1 MAWSYLEKLLGF
13 DSIFTLVILG
23 GFHIYGH
30 PMGQILC
37 RLYKIPLDETINWGL
52 PMGIRMRK
60 DHIKDPV
67 VHGSL
72 MDYGN
77 TTINP
82 ACTKTV
88 SLQNFEVGHETQ
100 EYERKEEEPAQL
112 NTQLLPATY
121 IDWNKF
127 ILL

>member
-1 MAWSYLEKLLGF
+1 MC
-13 DSIFTLVILG
+13 I
-23 GFHIYGH
+23 H
-30 PMGQILC
+30 MQ
-37 RLYKIPLDETINWGL
+37 
-52 PMGIRMRK
+52 K

-77 TTINP
+77 TIINP

-100 EYERKEEEPAQL
+100 EHERKEEPAQL

-121 IDWNKF
+121 VD
-127 ILL
+127 